1 MKKSGSHIYHLIL
14 LFLYTQSIFSQE
26 LFPTTEPASNIPKGV
41 IGLRTFA
48 ESYKEGGLLR
58 NMGAIRLMY
67 GLSSKLSVYVQG
79 TVSNHHDSIL
89 PADIITHK
97 HIGNQTIY
105 YTQNRVYGT
114 RYPYSFNGGYVYA
127 KYRFYSKDEENK
139 HLRVAV
145 YAEASKIKAAHDE
158 AEPTLTDDCSGW
170 GAGLIV
176 TQLYKRFAASLTT
189 GYIKP
194 DHYSEFKRGYATS
207 IYYGNALVYNLSFGY
222 RIYPKK
228 YISYYQDNYNIYVE
242 LMGKSYAQGRV
253 FINGESIPVQS
264 SSLKAGNYLESHFG
278 IQRIINSNTRL
289 DFTMVLPF
297 LGQSFVHF
305 YPLYTFG
312 WQYYFYPRRKK

>member
-1 MKKSGSHIYHLIL
+1 MIL
-14 LFLYTQSIFSQE
+14 FFLTAFSVNCQE
-26 LFPTTEPASNIPKGV
+26 LFPNTEPASTIPKGV
-41 IGLRTFA
+41 IGLRTLA
-48 ESYKEGGLLR
+48 ETYKEGGLLR
-58 NMGAIRLMY
+58 NMGAVRVMY
-67 GLSSKLSVYVQG
+67 GISSKLSVYIQG

-89 PADIITHK
+89 PSDIINHK
-97 HIGNQTIY
+97 HVGNQTIY

-114 RYPYSFNGGYVYA
+114 RYPYSFNGGYVYV
-127 KYRFYSKDEENK
+127 KYRFFSKDEENK
-139 HLRVAV
+139 HLRMAV

-176 TQLYKRFAASLTT
+176 TELYKRLALSLTT
-189 GYIKP
+189 GFIKP
-194 DHYSEFKRGYATS
+194 SPYSEYARGYHTAV
-207 IYYGNALVYNLSFGY
+207 YYGNAVVYNLSVGY

-242 LMGKSYAQGRV
+242 LMGKSYAPGRV
-253 FINGESIPVQS
+253 FINGENTQVQS

-289 DFTMVLPF
+289 DFTITLPF
-297 LGQSFVHF
+297 LGQSYVHF

-312 WQYYFYPRRKK
+312 WQYYFYPPKKK